1 MENRPSI
8 NDFPTFNLH
17 FEGCS
22 PYINLHIFRTMAVS
36 QAKDVWLPSSNH
48 PNCAGLF
55 QFELGAKCSQCF
67 VIQRCRGT
75 ALEAKGVW

>member
-48 PNCAGLF
+48 PNCAT
-55 QFELGAKCSQCF
+55 A
-67 VIQRCRGT
+67 RGSSSSSLAQSAAS
-75 ALEAKGVW
+75 AL